1 MKDTKKQY
9 MKRVRALFP
18 VYGIPERRF
27 LKGLENSLEE
37 YLLEHPAASLSDFED
52 RFGAPQDVV
61 NEYITGSDV
70 NYLYKR
76 LNIAKYIR
84 LACIVMLAL
93 AILLFAVE
101 YYHDYCA
108 LQEFRDSLITY
119 EESIIEDLPNE

>member
-1 MKDTKKQY
+1 

-108 LQEFRDSLITY
+108 LQQVRDSLITY

>member
-9 MKRVRALFP
+9 MKRVWALFP

-70 NYLYKR
+70 DYLYKR

-101 YYHDYCA
+101 YYRDYRA
-108 LQEFRDSLITY
+108 DQEFRKNIPY
-119 EESIIEDLPNE
+119 FEEDTIEYLS